1 MLKYYHAK
9 LHSSHDSHHRGDF
22 IPMGM
27 ALSQMSLS
35 RILSL
40 IPLLAFIPSASLV
53 ASFTVKRPSATRG
66 AAQHVILS
74 AMPPQA
80 VAVGSPDSATS
91 RRSGRIRRYLSS
103 IWKKNDAP
111 SIPSTAQITEPICP
125 ALDVDL
131 RTDESE
137 PVFNFVGD
145 LTIRS
150 DPFDVPLQSQDEA
163 DKSVSEYMRSPLFL
177 NLLLSGGGRNP
188 ITVANSIPDDLY
200 NHWVTKQEKQS
211 EKGCDFPDS
220 FRSCL
225 RLARTETKVQ
235 LPGAI
240 GGLKIQ
246 SFSYNCVRLHESSGE
261 DAVSPMYEITL
272 VGEKSCFSTRLGRP
286 PFFNQQHKN
295 ESDEIGLSSS
305 HCENEYSLTNN
316 SIVSRTRVI
325 RALSDESAGLA
336 ACPPTFQFEVDVK
349 IHMKVPLPSLMKK
362 MMKISSSDA
371 NPPRGHCVL
380 QIEKQGIE
388 SVKKVISKDVKDAL
402 AAVREGFIKRSG
414 LQ

>member
-1 MLKYYHAK
+1 MYYHA
-9 LHSSHDSHHRGDF
+9 SHDSHHRGDF

-27 ALSQMSLS
+27 AWSQTSMS

-40 IPLLAFIPSASLV
+40 IRLLAVIPSASLV
-53 ASFTVKRPSATRG
+53 AAFTVKRSSGSRG
-66 AAQHVILS
+66 AAQRVILS

-80 VAVGSPDSATS
+80 VAVGSPDPATS
-91 RRSGRIRRYLSS
+91 RRSGRIRKYLSG
-103 IWKKNDAP
+103 IWKKNDVS
-111 SIPSTAQITEPICP
+111 SIPSTAQIDEPICP

-163 DKSVSEYMRSPLFL
+163 DKSVSEYMRSPSFL

-200 NHWVTKQEKQS
+200 NHWVAKQEKQS
-211 EKGCDFPDS
+211 ETGCDFPDS

-225 RLARTETKVQ
+225 SLARTETRVQ

-246 SFSYNCVRLHESSGE
+246 SFSYNCVRLHESSKK

-286 PFFNQQHKN
+286 PFLFNQQRKN
-295 ESDEIGLSSS
+295 ESDEISLSS

-325 RALSDESAGLA
+325 RAVPAESAGLV

-349 IHMKVPLPSLMKK
+349 IHMKVPVPSLMKTMVK
-362 MMKISSSDA
+362 SSSSDG
-371 NPPRGHCVL
+371 NPPRGHCVSH
-380 QIEKQGIE
+380 IEKQGIE
-388 SVKKVISKDVKDAL
+388 SVKKVIFKDVKDAL
-402 AAVREGFIKRSG
+402 AAVREGFIKQSG